1 MPREVFDDFEYL
13 KREQLLSFEEIAIVA
28 SAFVDAG
35 VSKIR
40 LTGGEPLLRRNLPTL
55 VEMLAGIDGIEDIA
69 MTTNASLLSR
79 DAVELR
85 EAGLDRLTISLDTL
99 DKDVFDAMSDS
110 KFSVDDV
117 LAGIEAAQAAGF
129 TQIKINAVVQK
140 GVNDHT
146 LIETAEHFRGTPHIL
161 RFIEFMDV
169 GTANGWAMDQVVTG
183 AEIVSTIGSRWPLE
197 PSDPNYVGEVAKR
210 YRYLDGQG
218 EIGVITSVSQ
228 PFCGDCSRARLS
240 AEGSVYTCLFASGG
254 TDLRS
259 AIRVGAEPDELR
271 SLIGSVWAGRTDR
284 YSQVRSEHTVGW
296 QKVEMSFIGG

>member
-13 KREQLLSFEEIAIVA
+13 KRDQLLSFEEIAIVA
-28 SAFVDAG
+28 GAFADAG

-40 LTGGEPLLRRNLPTL
+40 LTGGEPLLRRNLPSL

-99 DKDVFDAMSDS
+99 DKGVFDAMSDS

-117 LAGIEAAQAAGF
+117 LAGIEAAQGAGF

-169 GTANGWAMDQVVTG
+169 GTTNGWAMDQVVTG
-183 AEIVSTIGSRWPLE
+183 AEIVSTIASRWPLE

-259 AIRVGAEPDELR
+259 AIRAGAEPGELK
-271 SLIGSVWAGRTDR
+271 SLIGSVWAARTDR
-284 YSQVRSEHTVGW
+284 YSQMRSEHTVGW